1 MNLPDARN
9 LAILPIA
16 IPVECAT
23 LETERGKSTK
33 EGNNMAYE
41 LQMAIEYG
49 ATTEELLA
57 LAGVDP
63 EELED

>member
-1 MNLPDARN
+1 M
-9 LAILPIA
+9 
-16 IPVECAT
+16 T
-23 LETERGKSTK
+23 
-33 EGNNMAYE
+33 YE

-49 ATTEELLA
+49 ATIEELLA

>member
-1 MNLPDARN
+1 MTYD
-9 LAILPIA
+9 
-16 IPVECAT
+16 
-23 LETERGKSTK
+23 
-33 EGNNMAYE
+33 

-63 EELED
+63 EDLED